1 MTPRDIAYYVA
12 LALIWGASFVVMA
25 HIIQVFG
32 WAGSVAL
39 RSFVAAATLLIAA
52 RVLGRRLDFS
62 FGLFPLLVVG
72 ATTVAAQLTLISY
85 GLPRIGTAMSAILVA
100 TIPLFSMLIA
110 RLWRVEP
117 VRPGGLIGIALGLAG
132 VVLLVGFPARP
143 VTGDFLIGCAATLA
157 STLSAATGSVYAG
170 RRLSHAGSW
179 EVTIGAF
186 AFGGLLTLPLLVV
199 APITAVP
206 GLVDL
211 LMLLLAGAVMSAMT
225 YVLYFS
231 LISSIGPTRA
241 ISVEFAVTGV
251 AVMIGTLL
259 LDEPLSLPQ
268 MAGAAV
274 IGLGCAL
281 VLGLIPVGR
290 TEAVVE
296 HPGA

>member
-1 MTPRDIAYYVA
+1 MTPKDIASYIA

-25 HIIQVFG
+25 HIIHAFG

-39 RSFVAAATLLIAA
+39 RSFLAAATLFIAA
-52 RVLGRRLDFS
+52 RAFGRRLDFS

-110 RLWRVEP
+110 RLWRVETI
-117 VRPGGLIGIALGLAG
+117 RPGGVVGITLGMAG
-132 VVLLVGFPARP
+132 VVLLVGFPAQP
-143 VTGDFLIGCAATLA
+143 VTGDFIIGCAATLA
-157 STLSAATGSVYAG
+157 STLSAAVGSVYAG
-170 RRLSHAGSW
+170 RRLSRAGSW

-186 AFGGLLTLPLLVV
+186 AFGGLLTLPLL
-199 APITAVP
+199 IAVP
-206 GLVDL
+206 IPALPGVVDL
-211 LMLLLAGAVMSAMT
+211 LMLLLAGTVMSALT
-225 YVLYFS
+225 YVLYFG
-231 LISSIGPTRA
+231 LIGSIGPTRA

-251 AVMIGTLL
+251 AVTIGTLL
-259 LDEPLSLPQ
+259 LDEPLSVPQ
-268 MAGAAV
+268 MVGAAV

-281 VLGLIPVGR
+281 VLGLVPVGR